1 MRCTCWQQV
10 ACSWSSPCG
19 GCTSPGRRTCC
30 ATTHQAHRRRF
41 TSAYGHYL
49 IFASAAAEGAGL
61 ATYAKLITRRTD
73 VPSPAAGVAITM
85 PLAIFLVTVWAVH
98 VRPHQP
104 SGAEQ
109 LAFPAVAVAALAAA
123 RSPAPALIAG
133 LLAAVLVVVVTVAD
147 RTERVRH

>member
-1 MRCTCWQQV
+1 
-10 ACSWSSPCG
+10 
-19 GCTSPGRRTCC
+19 
-30 ATTHQAHRRRF
+30 
-41 TSAYGHYL
+41 
-49 IFASAAAEGAGL
+49 
-61 ATYAKLITRRTD
+61 
-73 VPSPAAGVAITM
+73 M